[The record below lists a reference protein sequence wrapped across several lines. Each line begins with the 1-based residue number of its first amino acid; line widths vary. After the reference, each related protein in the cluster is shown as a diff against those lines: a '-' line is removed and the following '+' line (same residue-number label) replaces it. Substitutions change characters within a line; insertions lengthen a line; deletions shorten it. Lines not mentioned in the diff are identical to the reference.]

1 MIKGYIYRFVM
12 KLSHKF
18 NWHHMKPNPYLEPG
32 KIQLWCHW
40 CGARCTISD
49 PKDYDKISKSMMEK

>member
-1 MIKGYIYRFVM
+1 
-12 KLSHKF
+12 
-18 NWHHMKPNPYLEPG
+18 MKPNPYLEPG